1 MLNEVFS
8 NLTNNYNFFG
18 DLLLSHIQITLISV
32 FAAIVAGLFIGIFIS
47 ENKRFAGLIISVV
60 NILYTV
66 PSIALLGFL
75 ISFTGIGNLTAV
87 IALTVYALLPI
98 VRGTYTGITNIDPKI
113 IEASEAMGSR
123 KTQTLLK
130 IKLPLAFPVIF
141 SSIRNMVTMTI
152 ALAGIASF
160 VGAGGLGVAIYRGI
174 TTNNKGLILSGSI
187 LIAVLAI
194 FFDIVLGLFE
204 KKVVGAKKSKKSK
217 LVIAFI
223 VAGAMVFSLVFTSLV
238 SNEHRIKIASKPTTE
253 GYILAEITRLLIEDR
268 TNLTVKLTHGVGG
281 GTSNLHP
288 ATLRGE
294 FDMYP
299 EYTGTSWQIVLK
311 EEENYSNEMFEN
323 LKSEYERQYSL
334 TWKAMFGFN
343 STYGI
348 GVQKE
353 IADKY
358 ALKTY
363 SDLARYAPELVFGAE
378 YDFFEREDGFNAL
391 SEAYGLAFKK
401 NVDMDNGLKYQALL
415 DKKIDVMTVFTTDGQ
430 LSDPRITVLEDDK
443 NFYPSYM
450 AGMVVRIDTL
460 SKHPELNKVLSEL
473 EDRIDEETMSSL
485 NFEVEIEGERPEEVA
500 RKFLIREDLLE
511 EK

>member
-1 MLNEVFS
+1 MLNEVFL
-8 NLTNNYNFFG
+8 NLTNNYDFFG
-18 DLLLSHIQITLISV
+18 DLLLSHIQITLIAM
-32 FAAIVAGLFIGIFIS
+32 FAAIATGLLIGIFIS
-47 ENKRFAGLIISVV
+47 ENRRFAGLIISVV

-66 PSIALLGFL
+66 PSIALLGVL

-113 IEASEAMGSR
+113 IEASEAMGST
-123 KTQTLLK
+123 KIQTLIR

-174 TTNNKGLILSGSI
+174 TTNNKGLILSGSL
-187 LIAVLAI
+187 LIAFLAI

-204 KKVVGAKKSKKSK
+204 KKVVGAKTSRRSK
-217 LVIAFI
+217 LVISALI
-223 VAGAMVFSLVFTSLV
+223 AGAMMLGLVFTSLA
-238 SNEHRIKIASKPTTE
+238 SSDHSIKIASKPTTE
-253 GYILAEITRLLIEDR
+253 GYILAEITRLLIEER
-268 TNLTVKLTHGVGG
+268 TDLTVKLTHGVGG

-288 ATLRGE
+288 ATLRGD

-311 EEENYSNEMFEN
+311 EEGNYSNDMFEV
-323 LKSEYERQYSL
+323 LKEKYEQQYFL
-334 TWKAMFGFN
+334 TWKGMFGFN
-343 STYGI
+343 NTYGI

-358 ALKTY
+358 AIKTY

-378 YDFFEREDGFNAL
+378 YDFFEREDGFHAL

-401 NVDMDNGLKYQALL
+401 NIDMDNGLKYQALL

-460 SKHPELNKVLSEL
+460 SKHPELNEVLLEL
-473 EDRIDEETMSSL
+473 DDLIDEETMSSL
-485 NFEVEIEGERPEEVA
+485 NFEVEIEGKRPEEVA
-500 RKFLIREDLLE
+500 KRFLIHEGLLE
-511 EK
+511 ER